1 MVGVEHAAAPST
13 NLREGRA
20 ASSLT
25 RRLKHPAVRV
35 TSSRTPRASWPDDDR
50 VEKSRR
56 DESRVLGKGV
66 S

>member
-25 RRLKHPAVRV
+25 RRLKHPAVR
-35 TSSRTPRASWPDDDR
+35 SLSRTPRASWPDDDR